1 MFLTREMSVEAA
13 MSKLKLAHQIRD
25 RDVLAA
31 VGSKAP
37 RRRIDDSP
45 TDTILVLRGIAHIL

>member
-1 MFLTREMSVEAA
+1 MFLALEMSVETA
-13 MSKLKLAHQIRD
+13 MSKPKLAHQIRD

-31 VGSKAP
+31 MGSKAP
-37 RRRIDDSP
+37 RRRIEDSL